1 MTVGPNNS
9 PTGPD
14 WFLVD
19 NDPSITYA
27 PTMANLVNNVL
38 VPDGLPVVYDDTSA
52 FVGTA
57 PGPVIGYDSHGV
69 HQASTPPNYITSGLN
84 ITLANGAV
92 FNSWESYNASSFT
105 PGVYSGSQGQLA
117 QWIAKG
123 GAAAVGNV
131 AEPGASPSNVA
142 NEDHLFQMLLQRL
155 HLGGSGLEFA

>member
-1 MTVGPNNS
+1 
-9 PTGPD
+9 
-14 WFLVD
+14 
-19 NDPSITYA
+19 
-27 PTMANLVNNVL
+27 MANLVNNVL

-92 FNSWESYNASSFT
+92 FNSWESYNAISFT
-105 PGVYSGSQGQLA
+105 PGVYTGNQGQVA

-123 GAAAVGNV
+123 VRRGRRQCRRARSQ
-131 AEPGASPSNVA
+131 PK
-142 NEDHLFQMLLQRL
+142 QRRRRRSSVPDAL
-155 HLGGSGLEFA
+155 ERLYVGGSGLEFAYPGELRQHRDR